1 MKFFRTVRCLLLG
14 VTLLVAASAQ
24 AGGHK
29 VVLPQVDIPVDPAV
43 EAGVIATLME
53 TEKRWNSQ
61 DFATILE
68 LWDEDQEVPTYI
80 AEEQAQWFVGW
91 DRLRGY
97 LDPPRPNPAIE
108 ALRLFY
114 YDIQVKQI
122 APDLAIAIWYLHY
135 EMKVIASNP
144 IGEEVRA
151 SGVFRKKDDG
161 WKFIHYAESPTTAA
175 VFLENLMETQVR
187 DDWDEFYEEAQANKK
202 AIWKRKREEQKK
214 AAQKNKEQ
222 E

>member
-1 MKFFRTVRCLLLG
+1 
-14 VTLLVAASAQ
+14 
-24 AGGHK
+24 
-29 VVLPQVDIPVDPAV
+29 
-43 EAGVIATLME
+43 ME

-91 DRLRGY
+91 ERLRGY

-108 ALRLFY
+108 ALRMDY

-122 APDLAIAIWYLHY
+122 APDLAIAIWYLHF

-161 WKFIHYAESPTTAA
+161 WKWIHYAESPITAG

-214 AAQKNKEQ
+214 AAQKKMEQ

>member
-1 MKFFRTVRCLLLG
+1 MRNLIVVCAFMLTTV
-14 VTLLVAASAQ
+14 AMD
-24 AGGHK
+24 GGHK
-29 VVLPQVDIPVDPAV
+29 VVKPMVDIPVDKDV
-43 EAGVIATLME
+43 EAGVIKTLME

-91 DRLRGY
+91 DRLREY
-97 LDPPRPNPAIE
+97 LDPPRPNPAVE
-108 ALRLFY
+108 ALRMRY

-122 APDLAIAIWYLHY
+122 APDLAIAIWYLHF
-135 EMKVIASNP
+135 EMKIIASNP

-161 WKFIHYAESPTTAA
+161 SWKWIHYAESPITAA
-175 VFLENLMETQVR
+175 VFLENLMETQVE
-187 DDWDEFYEEAQANKK
+187 DDWDEFYEQ
-202 AIWKRKREEQKK
+202 
-214 AAQKNKEQ
+214 AQKNKKEIWRKKREAQ
-222 E
+222 RAERANK

>member
-1 MKFFRTVRCLLLG
+1 MTITMRALSLLLAS
-14 VTLLVAASAQ
+14 VFLSAAW

-29 VVLPQVDIPVDPAV
+29 VVLPMVEIPVDPEV
-43 EAGVIATLME
+43 RDGVTKTLLE

-68 LWDEDQEVPTYI
+68 LWDEDQAFPTYI

-108 ALRLFY
+108 ALRMDY

-122 APDLAIAIWYLHY
+122 APDLAIAIWYLHF
-135 EMKVIASNP
+135 EMKTIASKP

-161 WKFIHYAESPTTAA
+161 WKWIHYAESPKTAA
-175 VFLENLMETQVR
+175 VFLEDLMETQVR
-187 DDWDEFYEEAQANKK
+187 DDWDEFYEQAQKDKK
-202 AIWKRKREEQKK
+202 EIWRRKREQQR
-214 AAQKNKEQ
+214 AQTTQGDNQ
-222 E
+222 Q

>member
-1 MKFFRTVRCLLLG
+1 MRQLPKFRALG
-14 VTLLVAASAQ
+14 QIVLGISATFVVTSVL

-29 VVLPQVDIPVDPAV
+29 VVLPKVDIPVDADV

-68 LWDEDQEVPTYI
+68 LWDEDQEIPTYI

-108 ALRLFY
+108 ALRLDY

-122 APDLAIAIWYLHY
+122 APDLAIAIWYLHF
-135 EMKVIASNP
+135 EMKVIASKP

-161 WKFIHYAESPTTAA
+161 WKWIHYAESPTTAA

-214 AAQKNKEQ
+214 AAQK
-222 E
+222 

>member
-1 MKFFRTVRCLLLG
+1 LG
-14 VTLLVAASAQ
+14 VVLVAGIASGVAL

-29 VVLPQVDIPVDPAV
+29 VVKPMVPIAVDPDV

-53 TEKRWNSQ
+53 TQNRWNSQ

-122 APDLAIAIWYLHY
+122 APDLAIAIWYLHF
-135 EMKVIASNP
+135 EMKVIAANP

-187 DDWDEFYEEAQANKK
+187 DDWDEFYAEAQANKK
-202 AIWKRKREEQKK
+202 AIWKRKRAEQKE
-214 AAQKNKEQ
+214 AAQKSKEQ